1 MADPDNKND
10 IKLLI
15 KVQIPMP
22 QGLTS
27 SASQWCFFLILQ
39 PLLGHRE
46 GGKLVSVSSQK
57 WEGGFKA
64 CKGWALPGTWWC
76 QLRDQVSRG
85 AGNCG
90 RGRGAGVATEV
101 LTQQE

>member
-1 MADPDNKND
+1 MT
-10 IKLLI
+10 
-15 KVQIPMP
+15 

-39 PLLGHRE
+39 PLLGHTE
-46 GGKLVSVSSQK
+46 GGKLVSVSSWK

-64 CKGWALPGTWWC
+64 CTGWALLGTRCC
-76 QLRDQVSRG
+76 QLRDQISQGASRV
-85 AGNCG
+85 GNSG
-90 RGRGAGVATEV
+90 GGRGAGVATQV